1 MFSQDDI
8 PRLNKVKGSKVT
20 LKGRSEANR
29 VVWAR
34 GGGEM
39 QSTPHGKSLA
49 GDSAGK
55 EPERKPVCLNVES
68 GGWRV

>member
-1 MFSQDDI
+1 MII
-8 PRLNKVKGSKVT
+8 PRLNKVKENKVT
-20 LKGRSEANR
+20 KGRSEANR

-39 QSTPHGKSLA
+39 QSTPHGKSLT

-55 EPERKPVCLNVES
+55 EPERKPVCLNVER

>member
-1 MFSQDDI
+1 MFNQDDI
-8 PRLNKVKGSKVT
+8 PRLNKVKESKVT

-39 QSTPHGKSLA
+39 QRAHHMGKAWQETVRVNNL
-49 GDSAGK
+49 K
-55 EPERKPVCLNVES
+55 ESQCV
-68 GGWRV
+68 